1 MNTFWV
7 TFYSYKGGVGRS
19 MALANVAADLAAN
32 GRRVVIVDF
41 DLEAPGLDAFEEF
54 GLPPGAPGVVEYV
67 SEYLRTDRVPEVAPF
82 VRRAEPTKRLS
93 GNLWVMSAGR
103 KDQEYNRLRVGINW
117 ADLYENRQGAS
128 FFENF
133 KADIERTFRPD
144 YVFVDSR
151 TGLTDVG
158 GVCTLHL
165 PDLVVL
171 MFSLNEQNL
180 QGIASVAR
188 VLKEAENAPLLLPVA
203 SPVPN
208 ASQAGDGLLQE
219 RYKRAKSLLGVEVAI
234 SISYSSVVS
243 LKEQIFTWGKPSRLV
258 MEYQALRKAIT
269 DANPRGL
276 DYLIRAAESAAG
288 NLEVDRAEEMIAALE
303 QEYPDRA
310 DAWIQIADWK
320 RTGRDL
326 TGMEAALRRAL
337 EIDSSN
343 MTVFGRLEGI
353 LRAQNRDK
361 DFEALAVGVLADP
374 SGLDQETRESV
385 QFKLGECLMRQGNPA
400 QAAIIYESILKDQ
413 TARKKKDQTELKK
426 LGDDPGDLA
435 LIFNLAE
442 ARRRSGA
449 EVPESIW
456 ATVINIF
463 GASAAGSNPADLALR
478 LNQLQAMHIAGAMV
492 GDIEEAKECLNLV
505 ERVTVHVS
513 PHERLFC
520 VAIYDYVERE
530 EFLEWNGKMLAA
542 LEKGE
547 LWDGMKIPAK
557 TEGKPEQGEQ
567 SEGD

>member
-67 SEYLRTDRVPEVAPF
+67 SEYLRTDSAPEVAPF

-93 GNLWVMSAGR
+93 GDLWVMSAGR
-103 KDQEYNRLRVGINW
+103 KDQEYNRLRADINW
-117 ADLYENRQGAS
+117 SDLYENRQGAS

-133 KADIERTFRPD
+133 KADIERTFHPD

-203 SPVPN
+203 TPVPN

-219 RYKRAKSLLGVEVAI
+219 RYKRAKSLLGVEVTN

-243 LKEQIFTWGKPSRLV
+243 LKEQIFAWGARSRLV

-326 TGMEAALRRAL
+326 GGMEASLRKAL
-337 EIDSSN
+337 EIDPAN
-343 MTVFGRLEGI
+343 LAVFNRLEGF
-353 LRAQNRDK
+353 LKSRKRDK
-361 DFEALAVGVLADP
+361 DLEVLARNMLDTSADLDP
-374 SGLDQETRESV
+374 GGRESV
-385 QFKLGECLMRQGNPA
+385 QWTLAECLMRQGEPA
-400 QAAIIYESILKDQ
+400 QAASTFGAILREKAD
-413 TARKKKDQTELKK
+413 DD
-426 LGDDPGDLA
+426 GDEDDSGNLA
-435 LIFNLAE
+435 YFFNHAE
-442 ARRRSGA
+442 ARRRAG
-449 EVPESIW
+449 ELVPKSDW
-456 ATVINIF
+456 WKVIRAF
-463 GASAAGSNPADLALR
+463 GASAAGASPDNLATR
-478 LNQLQAMHIAGAMV
+478 LNQMQAMHVAWAMV
-492 GDIEEAKECLNLV
+492 GEIGEAKDVLNEV
-505 ERVTVHVS
+505 GRFSIHVS
-513 PHERLFC
+513 PRERLFC
-520 VAIYDYVERE
+520 VAIYDYLERE
-530 EFLEWNGKMLAA
+530 EFLEWNGRMLAA
-542 LEKGE
+542 LERGE
-547 LWDGMKIPAK
+547 LWDGMKIPVK
-557 TEGKPEQGEQ
+557 TEGKPEQGEEP
-567 SEGD
+567 EGD